1 MATYKIKSGD
11 TLSAIAKKKKTTV
24 AELVK
29 LNSIKD
35 PNKIRA
41 GTTLKLPAKK
51 DASTK
56 FDNKVSAKADKLRE
70 RAKKVWGE
78 ELKKKKEDSKKKKED
93 SKKKKEDSKKKKV
106 SRKDAVKEDL
116 KQGKGVRDYGIPP
129 YKMYQDKPVQTRHIL
144 DDDPDPQPVMAESV
158 DRSSGKY
165 KGPERF
171 QEVKEK
177 ARKKESKRKKP
188 RFRFAGKKGTM
199 LGDLSRKL
207 GIKFDYN
214 AKSGDELAGGGMVG
228 ASDMSAKK
236 MSSPAKKKKMPQ
248 YYMGGGM
255 IKKGKKYAYGGRVAK
270 YKG

>member
-51 DASTK
+51 DAGT
-56 FDNKVSAKADKLRE
+56 KADKLRE

-78 ELKKKKEDSKKKKED
+78 DSKKRKEDSKKKKD
-93 SKKKKEDSKKKKV
+93 DSKKKKV

-129 YKMYQDKPVQTRHIL
+129 YKMYQDKPVQTRNIL

-188 RFRFAGKKGTM
+188 RFRFAGKRGTM

-207 GIKFDYN
+207 GLKFDYEGS
-214 AKSGDELAGGGMVG
+214 SGDELAGGGMVG
-228 ASDMSAKK
+228 ASDMSARR
-236 MSSPAKKKKMPQ
+236 MTSSPAKKKKTPQ
-248 YYMGGGM
+248 YYKGGGS
-255 IKKGKKYAYGGRVAK
+255 IKQGKKYAYGGRVAK